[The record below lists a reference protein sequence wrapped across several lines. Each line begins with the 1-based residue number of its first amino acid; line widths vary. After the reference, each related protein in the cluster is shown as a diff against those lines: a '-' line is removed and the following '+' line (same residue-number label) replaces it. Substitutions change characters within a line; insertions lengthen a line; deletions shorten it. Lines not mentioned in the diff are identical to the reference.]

1 MRAIIRKYIPQLSDA
16 LYKNDERILL
26 GIGPDGTSDS
36 TSQWDANASEVRLRE
51 AFDRGG
57 VEAWAE
63 CALREMEAERRLVE
77 EAARD
82 RT

>member
-1 MRAIIRKYIPQLSDA
+1 MNEEQTTAVDGSAI
-16 LYKNDERILL
+16 L
-26 GIGPDGTSDS
+26 GGSSHGFT
-36 TSQWDANASEVRLRE
+36 QWDTSASEMTLRE

-63 CALREMEAERRLVE
+63 CALREMEAERRLTVE
-77 EAARD
+77 AVRG